1 MRLAFSPIELVHGTV
16 TQTVVAAYL
25 QIRMQKQITVHQI
38 QIILMTDILEGIQSL
53 FNLINQL

>member
-1 MRLAFSPIELVHGTV
+1 M
-16 TQTVVAAYL
+16 
-25 QIRMQKQITVHQI
+25 RMQKQITVHQI

>member
-1 MRLAFSPIELVHGTV
+1 MRLAFAPIELVHATV
-16 TQTVVAAYL
+16 PQTAVAADL
-25 QIRMQKQITVHQI
+25 QMRMQKQITVHQI

>member
-1 MRLAFSPIELVHGTV
+1 MHATV
-16 TQTVVAAYL
+16 PQTVVAADL
-25 QIRMQKQITVHQI
+25 QMRMQKQITVHQI

>member
-1 MRLAFSPIELVHGTV
+1 MRLAFAPIELVHATV
-16 TQTVVAAYL
+16 PQTVVAADL
-25 QIRMQKQITVHQI
+25 QMRMQI